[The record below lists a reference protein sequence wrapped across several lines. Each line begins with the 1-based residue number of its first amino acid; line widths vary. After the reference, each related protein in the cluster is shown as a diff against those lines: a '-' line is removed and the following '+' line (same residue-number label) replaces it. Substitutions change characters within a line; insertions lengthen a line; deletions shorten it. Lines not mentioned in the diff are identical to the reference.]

1 MKDFSYID
9 QGLFTAFLPNTKEAE
24 TAWRELAGVTDG
36 TGKVP
41 TIQAKQ
47 IIGQLRK
54 AGYTVEK
61 AKPVKLTGAELD
73 AIFDELSEFDQK

>member
-9 QGLFTAFLPNTKEAE
+9 QGLFTAFIPNTPEAE
-24 TAWRELAGVTDG
+24 TAWRELATVTEG

-47 IIGQLRK
+47 FIYQLRK
-54 AGYTVEK
+54 AGYTVGKAPK
-61 AKPVKLTGAELD
+61 AKPLTTDQIDDMLAEL
-73 AIFDELSEFDQK
+73 ES